1 MFQQDR
7 QRSRIVGLPIGVR
20 IDPCATTAR
29 ACFKVAYIH
38 AFVPYPTSRS
48 ANRVARRAASDAAQ
62 WASNAAR
69 ISQSS
74 ISIFPRVTRRS
85 HSPPCAQSNA
95 PALDCCLCGQLK
107 LQGAARS
114 IEPQS
119 RFLGSGGCHLMRNR
133 FPRNCRIRL
142 GSLENVVLLTGDRK
156 FESIPLQR
164 TVCLSSAAAFEGR
177 EPGFRGGFAR
187 MAWRPSRQRRRDVL
201 ISLRRAAMSLSGRIP
216 VPR

>member
-142 GSLENVVLLTGDRK
+142 GSLENVVLLTRASDGGRAPTC
-156 FESIPLQR
+156 ES
-164 TVCLSSAAAFEGR
+164 
-177 EPGFRGGFAR
+177 PGTTGGHA
-187 MAWRPSRQRRRDVL
+187 
-201 ISLRRAAMSLSGRIP
+201 
-216 VPR
+216 

>member
-1 MFQQDR
+1 MELREEQSEGPACNPIEEKCDQCSNKTVSGR
-7 QRSRIVGLPIGVR
+7 GLSVAPIGVR

-119 RFLGSGGCHLMRNR
+119 RFLASGGCHLMRNR
-133 FPRNCRIRL
+133 FPRNCRILL

-156 FESIPLQR
+156 FESIPLQQR
-164 TVCLSSAAAFEGR
+164 VRCELSR
-177 EPGFRGGFAR
+177 
-187 MAWRPSRQRRRDVL
+187 
-201 ISLRRAAMSLSGRIP
+201 
-216 VPR
+216 

>member
-164 TVCLSSAAAFEGR
+164 GVMYEPAF
-177 EPGFRGGFAR
+177 A
-187 MAWRPSRQRRRDVL
+187 
-201 ISLRRAAMSLSGRIP
+201 
-216 VPR
+216 